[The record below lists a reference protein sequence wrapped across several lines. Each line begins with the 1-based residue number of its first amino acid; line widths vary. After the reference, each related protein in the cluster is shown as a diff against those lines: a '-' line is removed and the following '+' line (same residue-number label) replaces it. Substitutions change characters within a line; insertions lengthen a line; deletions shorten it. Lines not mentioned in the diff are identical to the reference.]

1 MNSLLKAIFNQFA
14 ETVIAKYEIDTTT
27 DEMYAMWKQTIRS
40 LSISVVKSGDET
52 SSEDEAVKA
61 KPVKA
66 KAKKEEKPQD
76 KPQDK
81 TEDKSEDKPT
91 EAPILCPYKAKKGA
105 NAGVPCGKG
114 VAKDSIMCSSH
125 KKYAG
130 EYEKVVDSDE
140 EKPDV
145 KPPAKKVTCDSKPKT
160 DAPLGCSYVFTR
172 GNNLGKRCGT
182 GQVAGTE
189 FCSKHQDK
197 AAKKT
202 EKKDAVPKPK
212 ATAESKP
219 KNVFVAD
226 ASGRLVMKGDLPLVC
241 KSAQEKLIIGK
252 IEDDEIVPLTEE
264 DKKVCDERNLK
275 YEVSSKKKIDKA
287 LEDVLDEVMGE
298 EEELDEDP
306 EDPDYE
312 PEEVDDEELLEED
325 D

>member
-1 MNSLLKAIFNQFA
+1 MTNLNHETIDGSLVLKPSRRIDSSS
-14 ETVIAKYEIDTTT
+14 AK
-27 DEMYAMWKQTIRS
+27 AF
-40 LSISVVKSGDET
+40 
-52 SSEDEAVKA
+52 EDEASALVDAGPKKVVIDASDLDYISSAGLRVILTTA
-61 KPVKA
+61 KKA
-66 KAKKEEKPQD
+66 KAEE
-76 KPQDK
+76 
-81 TEDKSEDKPT
+81 
-91 EAPILCPYKAKKGA
+91 
-105 NAGVPCGKG
+105 
-114 VAKDSIMCSSH
+114 
-125 KKYAG
+125 
-130 EYEKVVDSDE
+130 
-140 EKPDV
+140 
-145 KPPAKKVTCDSKPKT
+145 KT

-182 GQVAGTE
+182 GQVVGTE

-197 AAKKT
+197 AVKKT

-298 EEELDEDP
+298 EEELEEDHEDP

-312 PEEVDDEELLEED
+312 PEEVDDGELLEED
-325 D
+325 E

>member
-40 LSISVVKSGDET
+40 ISISVVKSGDET
-52 SSEDEAVKA
+52 SSEDEAVKVEKA

-66 KAKKEEKPQD
+66 KAKKEEKM
-76 KPQDK
+76 
-81 TEDKSEDKPT
+81 E
-91 EAPILCPYKAKKGA
+91 EALIHCPYKAKKGA

-140 EKPDV
+140 EKADV
-145 KPPAKKVTCDSKPKT
+145 NPTAKKVTADSKPKA

-298 EEELDEDP
+298 EEELVEDP

-312 PEEVDDEELLEED
+312 PEEVDNEEELLEED
-325 D
+325 E

>member
-52 SSEDEAVKA
+52 SSEDEAVKVEKA
-61 KPVKA
+61 KPVKP
-66 KAKKEEKPQD
+66 KAKKEEKP
-76 KPQDK
+76 
-81 TEDKSEDKPT
+81 EDKPE

-145 KPPAKKVTCDSKPKT
+145 KPPAKKVTCD
-160 DAPLGCSYVFTR
+160 APLGCSYVVTR

-212 ATAESKP
+212 ATSESKP

-298 EEELDEDP
+298 EEELE

-312 PEEVDDEELLEED
+312 PEEVDNEEELLEED
-325 D
+325 E